1 MSSLKVKGVLL
12 LYNHPLTK
20 NAPTIMDHVESFG
33 QYSRFKVWKVNT
45 EGGFPRRLKELK
57 FEVILLHYSLFGLKH
72 LLSETFLYYLKSSR
86 DSYKVAFFQDEYR
99 FCKKRFDFINYYK
112 LDCVFTLIEAS
123 YFEHTYLKHTKIPRL
138 VYCLPGYVSEAML
151 AASHKYSKLDGN
163 RTTDIGYR
171 GRKLEYYM
179 GRGALEKY
187 EIAIKFQ
194 QRASGLGL
202 SLDIEANESKRIY
215 GEKWYQFIGNCRFVL
230 GVESGVSIFDVDDVI
245 YEGYQRVMASNPR
258 ISFEEM
264 SKELNF
270 CDWEDRIYYRTISP
284 RHFEA
289 AAFQVCQILFEGK
302 YSGIM
307 SPMTHY
313 IPLKKDFS
321 NFDSVMKMFKDPM
334 LRNELTENAYN
345 DLIASELY
353 TYKKFVSNVFDR
365 VLLEAGLSPEMD
377 VKEVERVTEI
387 LNEDARLRQVRG
399 AIKITW
405 YFQFPG
411 RSLLAPLVKPVLQKL
426 GQIKE
431 RKA

>member
-1 MSSLKVKGVLL
+1 M
-12 LYNHPLTK
+12 
-20 NAPTIMDHVESFG
+20 
-33 QYSRFKVWKVNT
+33 
-45 EGGFPRRLKELK
+45 
-57 FEVILLHYSLFGLKH
+57 
-72 LLSETFLYYLKSSR
+72 
-86 DSYKVAFFQDEYR
+86 
-99 FCKKRFDFINYYK
+99 
-112 LDCVFTLIEAS
+112 
-123 YFEHTYLKHTKIPRL
+123 
-138 VYCLPGYVSEAML
+138 
-151 AASHKYSKLDGN
+151 
-163 RTTDIGYR
+163 
-171 GRKLEYYM
+171 
-179 GRGALEKY
+179 
-187 EIAIKFQ
+187 
-194 QRASGLGL
+194 GL

-377 VKEVERVTEI
+377 VKEV
-387 LNEDARLRQVRG
+387 DRQ
-399 AIKITW
+399 
-405 YFQFPG
+405 
-411 RSLLAPLVKPVLQKL
+411 
-426 GQIKE
+426 
-431 RKA
+431 